1 MLEYWTVKQRQEN
14 LIANLAQSSQVWE
27 GLCSSASSCV
37 ISPQQFSTAKKKKMA
52 TYTKTRSPDPK
63 MLSQYQVAAHSSQR
77 DRILTLSGLAWAW
90 TSTLNHKNLPGS
102 VRGVPWLRSW
112 DTGGDSACLKLIL
125 LALHC
130 MDAGTRRQT
139 SSPLL
144 LTAWCFCQ
152 ISYLT
157 SGGSRQP
164 TWLSRG
170 TEKKISLHTV
180 WCQPHVA
187 DDSN

>member
-63 MLSQYQVAAHSSQR
+63 MLYQYQVAAHSSQR

-90 TSTLNHKNLPGS
+90 ASTLNHKNLPGS

-157 SGGSRQP
+157 SGGSR
-164 TWLSRG
+164 
-170 TEKKISLHTV
+170 
-180 WCQPHVA
+180 
-187 DDSN
+187 